1 MPITRPDVVGR
12 AQFQLARLAS
22 SHIADLTA
30 AGQDVVRSQYRRGS
44 LRPASRCISERPKST
59 PSRPRPDRQ
68 AAGLLALVRMDVLI
82 WEFVLDTALGLRDFL
97 AGEGFA
103 PSVTT
108 SGGKGLHVRT
118 AR

>member
-1 MPITRPDVVGR
+1 M
-12 AQFQLARLAS
+12 
-22 SHIADLTA
+22 
-30 AGQDVVRSQYRRGS
+30 
-44 LRPASRCISERPKST
+44 

-103 PSVTT
+103 PSVKT
-108 SGGKGLHVRT
+108 SGGNGCTFRT

>member
-1 MPITRPDVVGR
+1 
-12 AQFQLARLAS
+12 
-22 SHIADLTA
+22 
-30 AGQDVVRSQYRRGS
+30 
-44 LRPASRCISERPKST
+44 
-59 PSRPRPDRQ
+59 
-68 AAGLLALVRMDVLI
+68 MDVLI